1 MKKLITTFFLLAIL
15 GTCLMAQ
22 PINTP
27 TIDKT
32 LAMAKRLEEEQKDYT
47 QALEWYEKA
56 YEQNEDR
63 ALLYPIAKLSIKV
76 RDYKKAERRLRSIL
90 RKDEGLY
97 PDAKFLY
104 GVMLKMNGNYPD
116 AITNLQE
123 FIVETSD
130 PVLKKKAQLELLG
143 AEMGREMPPNDGV
156 SVEHSGKAVNDK
168 QGQYSPVLVGADKMY
183 YVGFGTDELIILN
196 EETEEGY
203 EAKIYESTKS
213 DKGWGK
219 PTALDQKI
227 NREGFHNSNVYVTPD
242 GGRMFFTRALLLG
255 NELNKSEIMLS
266 VKGSDGWTGADPVEG
281 GVNGDYIAKNPVVGE
296 LFGKEVLFFAA
307 NIEATTKGG
316 FDIYYAPKT
325 GERSYGDPV
334 NIEALNTEYDE
345 ETPFYRDGTL
355 YFSSTGYPS
364 LGGYDVFYSTWDG
377 TKWSQPANMGKGFNS
392 SVDDLFFSLDEEGYR
407 GMLVSNRDGTRSV
420 GSSSKTC
427 CNDIFEFEI
436 AKITADIVVGTF
448 TEEKQPL
455 KNASVSIVEIEQE
468 SPFSQTNKDGNV
480 FNFPMGIEKTYKLVA
495 SHPEYFPDSV
505 EVNTIGLKET
515 KSYEHRFYL
524 KKMPPPPPPEPE
536 YDTIYSEKPIELSN
550 VYYIF
555 NQVKLVDDS
564 EQDLELIYD
573 LMTEY
578 PEMKIELRSHTDAR
592 GDNDYNEQL
601 SQGRAETVR
610 RWLIRKGITRARMEA
625 KGYGETIPK
634 TVTERLATQ
643 YEFLKEGDVLTEGF
657 IDSLE
662 SVENQETAH
671 QLNRRTEFQILEGP
685 KSIQVKRTRLRKNPN
700 QKAGGPR
707 AIQPKVPTP
716 KKVVQNIV
724 KPHRLS
730 SLYGKKDLTGLP
742 VMKFKERVVDF
753 GSVKKGEKRTHI
765 YEFTNIGDSTLEIDY
780 VDHCECTETDYP
792 RLPIEPGKTGK
803 ITVIFDSKDKD
814 EPETIDVNIF
824 LKNIDPENE
833 LNIFETIQYQFVIE

>member
-1 MKKLITTFFLLAIL
+1 MKKLTTTFFLFAIFC
-15 GTCLMAQ
+15 TCLMAQ

-32 LAMAKRLEEEQKDYT
+32 IATAKELEEKKDYA

-63 ALLYPIAKLSIKV
+63 ALLYPIAKLSMKV

-90 RKDEGLY
+90 RRDEGLY
-97 PDAKFLY
+97 PDAKFMY

-116 AITNLQE
+116 AISNLQE

-130 PVLKKKAQLELLG
+130 PMLKKKAQLELLG
-143 AEMGREMPPNDGV
+143 AEMGREMPPNEGLA
-156 SVEHSGKAVNDK
+156 VEHSGKEVNDK
-168 QGQYSPVLVGADKMY
+168 QGQYSPILVGMDKMY
-183 YVGFGTDELIILN
+183 YVGFGTDDLIVLN
-196 EETEEGY
+196 EETEDGY

-242 GGRMFFTRALLLG
+242 GERMFFTRALLEG

-266 VKGSDGWTGADPVEG
+266 TKGGDGWTGADPVEG
-281 GVNGDYIAKNPVVGE
+281 INGDYIAKNPVVGE

-307 NIEATTKGG
+307 NIEGTGKGG

-325 GERSYGDPV
+325 GEKSYGDPV
-334 NIEALNTEYDE
+334 NIEAINTSENE

-364 LGGYDVFYSTWDG
+364 LGGYDIFYSTWDG

-407 GMLVSNRDGTRSV
+407 GMLVSNREGTRSV
-420 GSSSKTC
+420 GSSTKTC

-448 TEEKQPL
+448 TNEKKPL
-455 KNASVSIVEIEQE
+455 KNASVSIVEVEADN
-468 SPFSQTNKDGNV
+468 PFSQNNKEGNV
-480 FNFPMGIEKTYKLVA
+480 FNFPLGIEKTYKLVA
-495 SHPEYFPDSV
+495 THPEYFPDSV

-536 YDTIYSEKPIELSN
+536 YDTIYSEQPIELSN
-550 VYYIF
+550 IYYDLNDAKIL
-555 NQVKLVDDS
+555 KEA
-564 EQDLELIYD
+564 EQDLELILD
-573 LMTEY
+573 LMTRY

-592 GDNDYNEQL
+592 GGDAFNVSL
-601 SQGRAETVR
+601 SQARTESAR
-610 RWLIRKGITRARMEA
+610 RWLIRKGIARARMEA
-625 KGYGETIPK
+625 KGYGETEPK
-634 TVTERLATQ
+634 TVTKQNAKDFP
-643 YEFLKEGDVLTEGF
+643 FLNEGDILTESY
-657 IDSLE
+657 IDSIPDIVNRE
-662 SVENQETAH
+662 AAH
-671 QLNRRTEFQILEGP
+671 RLNRRTEFQILEGP
-685 KSIQVKRTRLRKNPN
+685 KSIQIKRTRLKKNPN
-700 QKAGGPR
+700 QKGGGPR
-707 AIQPKVPTP
+707 VIQPKVPTP
-716 KKVVQNIV
+716 KKVVQN
-724 KPHRLS
+724 
-730 SLYGKKDLTGLP
+730 
-742 VMKFKERVVDF
+742 VV
-753 GSVKKGEKRTHI
+753 
-765 YEFTNIGDSTLEIDY
+765 
-780 VDHCECTETDYP
+780 
-792 RLPIEPGKTGK
+792 
-803 ITVIFDSKDKD
+803 
-814 EPETIDVNIF
+814 
-824 LKNIDPENE
+824 
-833 LNIFETIQYQFVIE
+833 